1 MKLFHFKHT
10 YVTQLVCKLHELD
23 SIPILWYQPINDEY
37 NFGQQEF
44 DLRRLKYP
52 SNAEVIYKKCSY
64 CDDYI
69 VTITDG
75 IKTYYCDTTLLLLR
89 LDSVCNRKREEE
101 TTRLL
106 SIDFDGMKK
115 KMEKEDLLLVEG
127 LLKQIDSLQKQ
138 VSSVLSENESLKN
151 KLVIYESNK

>member
-1 MKLFHFKHT
+1 
-10 YVTQLVCKLHELD
+10 
-23 SIPILWYQPINDEY
+23 
-37 NFGQQEF
+37 
-44 DLRRLKYP
+44 
-52 SNAEVIYKKCSY
+52 
-64 CDDYI
+64 
-69 VTITDG
+69 
-75 IKTYYCDTTLLLLR
+75 LLLR
-89 LDSVCNRKREEE
+89 LDGVCNRKREEE

-138 VSSVLSENESLKN
+138 VSSLSSENESIRN